1 MNTFTLK
8 LEQSWEQVKEMLKE
22 NDYELTEEDLQYE
35 PGEEKELLER
45 LAKKMNRSTEEVKML
60 VESISAND
68 GKAS

>member
-45 LAKKMNRSTEEVKML
+45 LAKKMNRSPDEVKML
-60 VESISAND
+60 VESISANA

>member
-45 LAKKMNRSTEEVKML
+45 LAKKMHRSPDEVKML